1 MHSVVVA
8 MATYLVL
15 SLVKHVETLGAPYQ
29 DGQMERWLP
38 SMVDWCRVIA
48 RYVNSL
54 LSHSCIVFI
63 VYSWCIN
70 PHKIFS
76 QVKRKEITYTCFY
89 IAHLASRLHSD
100 GKFCLCVVVILAEPT
115 NLGGSAAMADTIALS
130 ISYYSIIQCLCAAA
144 GVCQFVW
151 PHPLLAVAYSLF
163 PGPPPSFPGKF
174 GWRASVAYSLFT
186 GPPSSFPG
194 KFGWGASVAYSLFPG
209 PPTQLS
215 W

>member
-1 MHSVVVA
+1 

-29 DGQMERWLP
+29 DGQMKQWLP

-63 VYSWCIN
+63 VGSWCIN

-100 GKFCLCVVVILAEPT
+100 GKFCLCVAVILAEPT

-130 ISYYSIIQCLCAAA
+130 ISCYSIIQCLW
-144 GVCQFVW
+144 GSRRMSVCVTSPIISCSIQLV
-151 PHPLLAVAYSLF
+151 P
-163 PGPPPSFPGKF
+163 
-174 GWRASVAYSLFT
+174 R
-186 GPPSSFPG
+186 
-194 KFGWGASVAYSLFPG
+194 